1 MSKDQMTN
9 IKNQGLYE
17 RASNRV
23 YSTFDGIL
31 AEVDSVLK
39 RIDVKELCSFVKILR
54 KKRKIYI
61 AGVGRSGLVV
71 KAFGQR
77 LMHLGFDVHL
87 ADEITAP
94 AITKNDMLICCSG
107 TGTTQLVLFM
117 AKKARSIGSYV
128 VSLTASASSPLAKYS
143 ETIVVVPSALSGGS
157 GRSGV
162 RTRQPAR
169 SLFEQALFILF
180 DAIVME
186 LARELKI
193 PTHGVSKRHANLE

>member
-1 MSKDQMTN
+1 MT
-9 IKNQGLYE
+9 
-17 RASNRV
+17 SRV
-23 YSTFDGIL
+23 HATFDSIL

-39 RIDVKELCSFVKILR
+39 RVDVKSLCSFVKRL
-54 KKRKIYI
+54 KKKKIYI

-87 ADEITAP
+87 ADEITSP
-94 AITKNDMLICCSG
+94 AISKRDMLICCSG

-117 AKKARSIGSYV
+117 AKKARSIGSHV
-128 VSLTASASSPLAKYS
+128 ASFTASASSPLAKYS
-143 ETIVVVPSALSGGS
+143 DTVVVIPSALSSNAGG
-157 GRSGV
+157 RCV
-162 RTRQPAR
+162 KTHQPAR

-193 PTHGVSKRHANLE
+193 PPQMVSKRHANLE